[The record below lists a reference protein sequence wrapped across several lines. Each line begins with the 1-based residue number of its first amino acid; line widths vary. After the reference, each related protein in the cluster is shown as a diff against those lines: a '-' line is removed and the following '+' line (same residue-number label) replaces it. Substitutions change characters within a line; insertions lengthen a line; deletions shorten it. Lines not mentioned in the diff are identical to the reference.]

1 MLSTRV
7 GWFLNCC
14 SSKNDANSTVEYCH
28 QLQSGENPGLH
39 GQMRPQADSYAP
51 RSSFVSDSGSDAI
64 APMTSRQRDIKDHLE
79 LPQLKEY
86 PTPPDCGIDDD
97 EKRRY
102 QKLLSTYKEFTMD
115 LHSGMILSQLTSN
128 RGDVANIHCQLMED
142 LETLKMDQNNGRI
155 IEFPLAS
162 VSKVY
167 RIVKHGDK
175 WYSAGSFN
183 GSQPVPPLPL
193 SSAEHIVV
201 LEFRGRKLA
210 FVFPGIQASQC
221 FSICVELLVRRA
233 QQAQSAA
240 NVGSVTKPMR
250 PLPMAFPSTGSGL
263 GKTCSGKRHVCES
276 EPCNSCTR
284 YL

>member
-14 SSKNDANSTVEYCH
+14 SCKNDSNQTVELTY
-28 QLQSGENPGLH
+28 QLQSGANPGPH
-39 GQMRPQADSYAP
+39 GLMRSDSLTP
-51 RSSFVSDSGSDAI
+51 RASFVNHEQDSGPT
-64 APMTSRQRDIKDHLE
+64 APMTSRQQDIKDHLE
-79 LPQLKEY
+79 LPRLSQY
-86 PTPPDCGIDDD
+86 PISPDCGVDDD
-97 EKRRY
+97 DKRRY

-115 LHSGMILSQLTSN
+115 LHTGMILSQLTSN
-128 RGDVANIHCQLMED
+128 RGDVADIHCQLMED

-167 RIVKHGDK
+167 RIVKHADK
-175 WYSAGSFN
+175 WYSAGSLN

-193 SSAEHIVV
+193 SNAEHIVV

-221 FSICVELLVRRA
+221 FSTCVELLVRRA
-233 QQAQSAA
+233 QQKQSA
-240 NVGSVTKPMR
+240 NSVSKPMR
-250 PLPMAFPSTGSGL
+250 PLPMAFPLTGSGL
-263 GKTCSGKRHVCES
+263 GKSCSAQRQVCES
-276 EPCNSCTR
+276 EPCKSCTR